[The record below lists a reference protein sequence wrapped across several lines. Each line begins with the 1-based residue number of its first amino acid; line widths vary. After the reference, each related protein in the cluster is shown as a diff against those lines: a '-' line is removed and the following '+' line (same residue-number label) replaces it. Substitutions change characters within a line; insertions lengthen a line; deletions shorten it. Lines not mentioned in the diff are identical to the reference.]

1 MQSDKR
7 QETPSPRYALPLR
20 RGHRG
25 VVVAVARAAF
35 ASSAAVL
42 ALGCVQEIDVPGA
55 TGSGGAGGGETASG
69 GAGEGGGGGHGCQG
83 GPCSDA
89 ACQPVVLAA
98 ATGNPNA
105 IAVDATHV
113 YWTHRDTDE
122 IMKAPIDG
130 GAAVTIADSCPS
142 FGIEVSATDAYWT
155 CSEAGA
161 VYRAPLEGGE
171 PVPLAT
177 GLSLPMGLALDQTSI
192 YVGDDSSVKRLP
204 IGGGEA
210 EQLASGSGSRRLE
223 IDDTHVYW
231 TNADAS
237 TVRKVPVAGGEVVIL
252 ATGYFE
258 SHEVA
263 LDATTVYWTTPGEGP
278 SVGAVNKVP
287 KAGGTP
293 VALATDQAS
302 PFYIAVDATH
312 VYWVNVADGEIR
324 RVPVDGGE
332 PVVVISGVSP
342 NDLAIDSTSIYWTD
356 QSGFVM
362 KLAKEAPGESG
373 RRPIPGSAVPCPM

>member
-1 MQSDKR
+1 M
-7 QETPSPRYALPLR
+7 
-20 RGHRG
+20 
-25 VVVAVARAAF
+25 
-35 ASSAAVL
+35 L
-42 ALGCVQEIDVPGA
+42 ALGCVLEIDVPGA
-55 TGSGGAGGGETASG
+55 TASGGAGGSG
-69 GAGEGGGGGHGCQG
+69 ATCADPSSDGLRCGACGHGCRG
-83 GPCSDA
+83 GLCSDA

-98 ATGNPNA
+98 AAGAPLA

-122 IMKAPIDG
+122 IMSAPIDG
-130 GAAVTIADSCPS
+130 GEAVTIAESCPS
-142 FGIEVSATDAYWT
+142 FGIEVSATDATWT
-155 CSEAGA
+155 CAELGT

-177 GLSLPMGLALDQTSI
+177 GLNLPMGLALDATSI
-192 YVGDDSSVKRLP
+192 YVGDDSAVKRVP

-210 EQLASGSGSRRLE
+210 VQLAVGSGSRRLE

-237 TVRKVPVAGGEVVIL
+237 TIRKVPIGGGEDVIL

-278 SVGAVNKVP
+278 GVGSVNKVP

-293 VALATDQAS
+293 VALATGQAS
-302 PFYIAVDATH
+302 PFSIAVDGTH
-312 VYWVNVADGEIR
+312 VYWVNVADGEIK

-332 PVVVISGVSP
+332 AVVVISGVSP
-342 NDLAIDSTSIYWTD
+342 NDLAVDGTSIYWTEE
-356 QSGFVM
+356 SGFVM
-362 KLAKEAPGESG
+362 KLAK
-373 RRPIPGSAVPCPM
+373 